1 MRLILLS
8 FSLVMMIAEAG
19 AEVLEVQPGQM
30 LPVSVSRTGLSR
42 IAFSQGN
49 RIANVWGRS
58 AMVEVETDSEGGQV
72 FIKPRPGATSF
83 ALYLRD
89 EHGVTYSLLVS
100 LVDALPDSL
109 LLKPL
114 PADRPN
120 NEAAGSSHVGGI
132 LRRMRMLL
140 QDDNHSVDGGHLQRL
155 PWWEDTTLYLVRSI
169 DQDGILAEHYQ
180 LYNHGS
186 IPLRLYEAEFGR
198 LGGVL
203 AVSLDLPQVEPG
215 GIVDIY
221 LLRRQ
226 Q

>member
-1 MRLILLS
+1 MQLIPLW
-8 FSLVMMIAEAG
+8 FSLAMMIAEAG
-19 AEVLEVQPGQM
+19 AEVLEVQTGRM

-42 IAFSQGN
+42 IAFSEGN

-58 AMVEVETDSEGGQV
+58 AMVEVETDAEGGQV

-100 LVDALPDSL
+100 PVDALPDSL

-114 PADRPN
+114 AAAPQN
-120 NEAAGSSHVGGI
+120 NEAAGTDHVSKI
-132 LRRMRMLL
+132 LWRMRMLL
-140 QDDNHSVDGGHLQRL
+140 QDGDHGVEDGHLQEL
-155 PWWEDTTLYLVRSI
+155 PWWEDTTLYLVRSTG
-169 DQDGILAEHYQ
+169 QDGILAEYYQ
-180 LYNHGS
+180 LHNHGS
-186 IPLRLYEAEFGR
+186 VPLRLYEAEFSR

-203 AVSLDLPQVEPG
+203 AVSLGLTQVEADG
-215 GIVDIY
+215 VVDIY
-221 LLRRQ
+221 LLRQ